1 MINFNS
7 YSVTWSGTIVC
18 TIQRSSSVY
27 SSINLLIN
35 SFITKFS
42 FSCLGGNSSVF
53 VGLPFLV
60 SVYCTANNLSE
71 SFEPLVSTMDGG
83 LIVLSVVG
91 TVASLTSIAMTFKDR
106 KRYDEEKEQLSDL
119 KYLVNK
125 ISVENYALVVD
136 LFGDDYAARIGVSDG
151 YNKEQQEQSR
161 WHPEENSGEIK
172 D

>member
-1 MINFNS
+1 
-7 YSVTWSGTIVC
+7 
-18 TIQRSSSVY
+18 
-27 SSINLLIN
+27 
-35 SFITKFS
+35 
-42 FSCLGGNSSVF
+42 
-53 VGLPFLV
+53 
-60 SVYCTANNLSE
+60 
-71 SFEPLVSTMDGG
+71 MDGG

>member
-1 MINFNS
+1 
-7 YSVTWSGTIVC
+7 
-18 TIQRSSSVY
+18 
-27 SSINLLIN
+27 
-35 SFITKFS
+35 
-42 FSCLGGNSSVF
+42 
-53 VGLPFLV
+53 
-60 SVYCTANNLSE
+60 
-71 SFEPLVSTMDGG
+71 MDGG

-125 ISVENYALVVD
+125 ISVENHALVVD

>member
-1 MINFNS
+1 
-7 YSVTWSGTIVC
+7 
-18 TIQRSSSVY
+18 
-27 SSINLLIN
+27 
-35 SFITKFS
+35 
-42 FSCLGGNSSVF
+42 
-53 VGLPFLV
+53 
-60 SVYCTANNLSE
+60 
-71 SFEPLVSTMDGG
+71 MDGG

-106 KRYDEEKEQLSDL
+106 KRYDEEKDQLSDL

-125 ISVENYALVVD
+125 ISVENHALVVD

>member
-1 MINFNS
+1 
-7 YSVTWSGTIVC
+7 
-18 TIQRSSSVY
+18 
-27 SSINLLIN
+27 
-35 SFITKFS
+35 
-42 FSCLGGNSSVF
+42 
-53 VGLPFLV
+53 
-60 SVYCTANNLSE
+60 
-71 SFEPLVSTMDGG
+71 MDGG

-125 ISVENYALVVD
+125 ISVENHALVVD

-161 WHPEENSGEIK
+161 WHPEENSREIK

>member
-1 MINFNS
+1 M
-7 YSVTWSGTIVC
+7 
-18 TIQRSSSVY
+18 
-27 SSINLLIN
+27 
-35 SFITKFS
+35 
-42 FSCLGGNSSVF
+42 
-53 VGLPFLV
+53 
-60 SVYCTANNLSE
+60 
-71 SFEPLVSTMDGG
+71 
-83 LIVLSVVG
+83 
-91 TVASLTSIAMTFKDR
+91 
-106 KRYDEEKEQLSDL
+106 SDL